1 MNEYAMWKIFISKE
15 TNVEKI
21 IQDIH
26 SWKFLVFDFFDK
38 ELKKYV
44 ANKVITYF
52 DNGMI
57 FQSKKQVY
65 ENLVE
70 ALSNT
75 EKELQDIHLVY
86 QEIKAYIL
94 FEENQTFLITFQL
107 PNKEELYP
115 LDYQFKLLKD
125 DAVPLNGN
133 QEKLEFSSWS
143 TLIFNAE
150 LSNFATDWINYIPD
164 LEERAFMQTK
174 YILINKFIQK
184 EMSLLE
190 KIKLEENIQGHHKF
204 QEIYDKIM
212 KILPKID
219 QQMKNEWKVQQF
231 KENPIKM
238 NVPKTKKMKN

>member
-1 MNEYAMWKIFISKE
+1 MWKIFISKE

-26 SWKFLVFDFFDK
+26 AWKLIVFDFFDK

-57 FQSKKQVY
+57 FQSKKHVY

-94 FEENQTFLITFQL
+94 FEEEQTFLITSKL
-107 PNKEELYP
+107 PNIESIYP
-115 LDYQFKLLKD
+115 INYGFQLLKD

-133 QEKLEFSSWS
+133 QEKLDFSSWS
-143 TLIFNAE
+143 TLLFNAE
-150 LSNFATDWINYIPD
+150 LSNFSTDWINYVPD
-164 LEERAFMQTK
+164 LDERAFIQTK
-174 YILINKFIQK
+174 YILLNKFIHK

-190 KIKLEENIQGHHKF
+190 KIKIEENIQKHHKF
-204 QEIYDKIM
+204 SEIYEKIV

-231 KENPIKM
+231 KDNNIKI
-238 NVPKTKKMKN
+238 NVPKNKKMKS